1 VHAVSGAAY
10 VRDGLYATAYLV
22 SNDKLRSRRACTEA
36 GGVGLSTTVAID
48 AIHGDQ
54 CLLQPG
60 GREVIDNYPCYRLE
74 YLELMARIVGGPE
87 CDDGLERGATGQA
100 AGDLG
105 DENRRILTELEPLPR
120 PPLHPLERS
129 NMIGQLV
136 TGAQHGDGWLTFT

>member
-1 VHAVSGAAY
+1 MHAVSGAAY

-60 GREVIDNYPCYRLE
+60 GREIVENHLRYRLE
-74 YLELMARIVGGPE
+74 YLELMAPIVARPE
-87 CDDGLERGATGQA
+87 CDDGLERRTTRQA

-105 DENRRILTELEPLPR
+105 NENCRILGELEPRPR
-120 PPLHPLERS
+120 PTLHPLQRGD
-129 NMIGQLV
+129 MIGELV
-136 TGAQHGDGWLTFT
+136 TGA